1 MRSHTMRSLVLGAV
15 IMSLFQVASRADTV
29 VFDFTG
35 HVTSVYDPFGLV
47 GSLITAGDPVSAS
60 LQYDTATPD
69 LFPADPTNG
78 RYLGA
83 GLNNVQIDDFFFAE
97 SFVQMDILHNGN
109 GGQEYFEALGFD
121 HMTAWPVQLPTFT
134 HTELTFI
141 FAQTEQQFNMLSSD
155 ALPTSIDFSK
165 ADFRLAYVRSATR
178 DLNMYE
184 IHFALAQVPELG
196 TAALLATGLLVLAAL
211 LGAPPSAFSSAMRRM
226 RARISSFSHCAL
238 SSQQNTN

>member
-1 MRSHTMRSLVLGAV
+1 MRSHTMRSLVFGAL

-35 HVTSVYDPFGLV
+35 HVTFVYDPFGLV

-69 LFPADPTNG
+69 LFPADQTNG
-78 RYLGA
+78 RYIGA
-83 GLNNVQIDDFFFAE
+83 GSDQVQIDEFFFAE
-97 SFVQMDILHNGN
+97 SFVQMDIGN
-109 GGQEYFEALGFD
+109 GGLQALGFD

-134 HTELTFI
+134 HIELTFI
-141 FAQTEQQFNMLSSD
+141 FAQTGQPFTMLSSD

-165 ADFRLAYVRSATR
+165 ADFRLAYVRSGTQ

-184 IHFALAQVPELG
+184 IQFAIEPVPEPG
-196 TAALLATGLLVLAAL
+196 TAASLATGLLVLAAL
-211 LGAPPSAFSSAMRRM
+211 LSAPASAFSSGMRRM
-226 RARISSFSHCAL
+226 RVESPRSH
-238 SSQQNTN
+238 SVGR